1 MKKLFTLMVMAL
13 VALGAQAKKQL
24 DLTNPNW
31 VWGCTY
37 DAATQTISYTADGWG
52 GCVWTLTGFDKT
64 AGTAI
69 DPYSTEGFDYVV
81 IKIEKSELKT
91 AININYTDGATT
103 NGKTGDEIEL
113 KDFDASQTAFEPG
126 ATLLTVK
133 LVKNQPYLL
142 GLNIQNLTWQAATP
156 NNPAGTVVLKDAYL
170 ATEAEYQ
177 EAVEEDKNKP
187 KDPTVD
193 IDIKNWGWGWSATGT
208 VDGDAV
214 NIAITGSGGA
224 YSTGFQPAVD
234 WSNYKYAIAVLTSV
248 KGGEGGYLNLGIKG
262 ANNETAASES
272 AALVENQ
279 EQFIY
284 VDLSANAA
292 IASAV
297 AQVWLQGENGVEAK
311 FTRLYLADE
320 LPAVAPTSTS
330 TTLIDYPTK
339 EDGITVSG
347 TSTLNVTVKIHT
359 NTDAVK
365 AIQFKNGYTSDGKI
379 NANWASLTVD
389 GGFKKGDKIEIAGVL
404 NNSDANK
411 QAAVTLFVGAQG
423 EAATDL
429 WKSDLFINGRL
440 VADDPTVQTYTLEA
454 DYPELKLGRANGLTN
469 ATGTWVT
476 YLKIIRETATGI
488 QEIPVKV
495 INNGAIYNLAGQKV
509 NESYK
514 GIVIKNGKKYI
525 QK

>member
-1 MKKLFTLMVMAL
+1 MKKLFTLMVMAF
-13 VALGAQAKKQL
+13 VAMNASAAQL
-24 DLTNPNW
+24 DLSLDDLGAGWNSS
-31 VWGCTY
+31 Y
-37 DAATQTISYTADGWG
+37 DAATKTITYEDAWKGRGWWLEAAD
-52 GCVWTLTGFDKT
+52 
-64 AGTAI
+64 
-69 DPYSTEGFDYVV
+69 YSAYDNVV
-81 IKIEKSELKT
+81 IDFETQDLGVQLVIEYNNDVKS
-91 AININYTDGATT
+91 TT
-103 NGKTGDEIEL
+103 QWVDAGKTQII
-113 KDFDASQTAFEPG
+113 
-126 ATLLTVK
+126 ATLDATGKASVK
-133 LVKNQPYLL
+133 QLY
-142 GLNIQNLTWQAATP
+142 IQSSK
-156 NNPAGTVVLKDAYL
+156 AGTVVLKRAYVATSDAV
-170 ATEAEYQ
+170 EK
-177 EAVEEDKNKP
+177 EAV
-187 KDPTVD
+187 KDLVLSTGDNLTLAAGGYGWNCPQSWLAKDVTEYNTMVFEIASVEGGAKTTVQLVPAA
-193 IDIKNWGWGWSATGT
+193 G
-208 VDGDAV
+208 GDAENLEIPFV
-214 NIAITGSGGA
+214 TSSEAKTYALDISA
-224 YSTGFQPAVD
+224 YKT
-234 WSNYKYAIAVLTSV
+234 
-248 KGGEGGYLNLGIKG
+248 LNQFAYQNTNKG
-262 ANNETAASES
+262 ADEDETAIKESKVIVTKVYLTAKARSEFP
-272 AALVENQ
+272 ENPTA
-279 EQFIY
+279 
-284 VDLSANAA
+284 DA
-292 IASAV
+292 
-297 AQVWLQGENGVEAK
+297 GEEA
-311 FTRLYLADE
+311 TA
-320 LPAVAPTSTS
+320 

-365 AIQFKNGYTSDGKI
+365 AIQFKNGYTSEGKI

-404 NNSDANK
+404 NNSDEAK

-423 EAATDL
+423 ETATDI

-514 GIVIKNGKKYI
+514 GIVIKNGKKFI